1 MPIKGKGK
9 MCQKPQKP
17 THTHTGS
24 FCCAFLGVFF
34 TGLISFSLNTAFAEA
49 LDLNT
54 ALQNTYRA
62 CADIDDN
69 LHDLKVLAGVNTA
82 VTAVGTGL
90 GVGATATGFVKASKD
105 KEIERLEKILEKLK
119 NIESNM
125 PSKPTNDVA
134 SLQSGM
140 DAYYNEHKNDSVT
153 DAQSVQGQINDLT
166 KQSKNLGNWR
176 TGLLAGNTATN
187 IAGAVIAS
195 KTINKDDIQGQ
206 IDNCISATKDL
217 NNAILAAKLS
227 GEDISEAQ
235 SIYKACR
242 EYEYVDIS
250 PINKRGT
257 GAMVASSI
265 GAVTGGIGT
274 ITSGVANSE
283 KIRNDNTDAGKK
295 KEKDLNTASN
305 VLSIGATAA
314 SATATVFNATQI
326 AAIKKVAK
334 VSESCTGV
342 LK

>member
-1 MPIKGKGK
+1 MKRII
-9 MCQKPQKP
+9 
-17 THTHTGS
+17 
-24 FCCAFLGVFF
+24 V
-34 TGLISFSLNTAFAEA
+34 FSLVFALASNAYGAEV

-62 CADIDDN
+62 CAEIDDN

-90 GVGATATGFVKASKD
+90 GVGAAATGFVKASKD
-105 KEIERLEKILEKLK
+105 KQVEVKLDKLREIEQKNPSANSSDTEWQSFSESLQSELTTARQEIERYQAEIAKLNK
-119 NIESNM
+119 E
-125 PSKPTNDVA
+125 
-134 SLQSGM
+134 
-140 DAYYNEHKNDSVT
+140 
-153 DAQSVQGQINDLT
+153 
-166 KQSKNLGNWR
+166 SKNLGNWR
-176 TGLLAGNTATN
+176 TGLLAGNTVTN
-187 IAGAVIAS
+187 VAGAIIS
-195 KTINKDDIQGQ
+195 SRTINKDDIQGQ

-217 NNAILAAKLS
+217 SNAIMQAKMN
-227 GEDISEAQ
+227 GENIEEAQ

-265 GAVTGGIGT
+265 GAGLGGIGT
-274 ITSGVANSE
+274 ITSGMANSE

-295 KEKDLNTASN
+295 KEKDLNTTSN
-305 VLSIGATAA
+305 VLAVGATAA

>member
-1 MPIKGKGK
+1 
-9 MCQKPQKP
+9 MCLP
-17 THTHTGS
+17 
-24 FCCAFLGVFF
+24 CV
-34 TGLISFSLNTAFAEA
+34 AFAET

-62 CADIDDN
+62 CAEIDDN

-90 GVGATATGFVKASKD
+90 GVGATATGFVKQKND
-105 KEIERLEKILEKLK
+105 KEIEELEKILKE
-119 NIESNM
+119 IEDNSAKYTGTE
-125 PSKPTNDVA
+125 P
-134 SLQSGM
+134 
-140 DAYYNEHKNDSVT
+140 DANQRSAFLTEFNNTYNTAVKDKAT
-153 DAQSVQGQINDLT
+153 AQQQIDDLT
-166 KQSKNLGNWR
+166 KKSKNLGNWR

-187 IAGAVIAS
+187 IAGAIISS

-217 NNAILAAKLS
+217 SNAIMQAKMN
-227 GEDISEAQ
+227 GENIEEAQ

-257 GAMVASSI
+257 GAMVASSV

-283 KIRNDNTDAGKK
+283 KIRNDNSDAGKK

-305 VLSIGATAA
+305 VLSIGTTAA

>member
-1 MPIKGKGK
+1 MKRIYV
-9 MCQKPQKP
+9 
-17 THTHTGS
+17 
-24 FCCAFLGVFF
+24 FLLVFVL
-34 TGLISFSLNTAFAEA
+34 TSNAHAAEV

-62 CADIDDN
+62 CADIDNN

-90 GVGATATGFVKASKD
+90 GVGAAATGFVKASKD
-105 KEIERLEKILEKLK
+105 KQVEVKLDKLREIEQKNPGANSSDTEWQSFSESLQSELTTAKQEIERYQAEIAKLNK
-119 NIESNM
+119 E
-125 PSKPTNDVA
+125 
-134 SLQSGM
+134 
-140 DAYYNEHKNDSVT
+140 
-153 DAQSVQGQINDLT
+153 
-166 KQSKNLGNWR
+166 SKNLGNWR
-176 TGLLAGNTATN
+176 TGLLAGNTVTN
-187 IAGAVIAS
+187 VAGAINSS

-206 IDNCISATKDL
+206 IDACISATKDL
-217 NNAILAAKLS
+217 SNAIMQAKMN
-227 GEDISEAQ
+227 GENIEEAQ

-250 PINKRGT
+250 PINKRAT

-265 GAVTGGIGT
+265 GAGLGGIGT

-283 KIRNDNTDAGKK
+283 KIRNNDTDSGKK
-295 KEKDLNTASN
+295 KRKDLNTASN
-305 VLSIGATAA
+305 VLAVGATAA

>member
-1 MPIKGKGK
+1 MKRK
-9 MCQKPQKP
+9 
-17 THTHTGS
+17 
-24 FCCAFLGVFF
+24 AV
-34 TGLISFSLNTAFAEA
+34 FSLLVLFTSNAYCAEV

-62 CADIDDN
+62 CAEIDEN
-69 LHDLKVLAGVNTA
+69 LHELKVLAGVNTA

-90 GVGATATGFVKASKD
+90 GVGAAATGFVKASKD

-119 NIESNM
+119 NIESDM
-125 PSKPTNDVA
+125 QQKPTNDVI
-134 SLQSGM
+134 SLKSDM
-140 DAYYNEHKNDSVT
+140 DTYYNVHKNDS
-153 DAQSVQGQINDLT
+153 AANQQSIQGQINDLT

-195 KTINKDDIQGQ
+195 QTINKDDIQGQ
-206 IDNCISATKDL
+206 IEACISATKDL
-217 NNAILAAKLS
+217 NNAIMQAKMN
-227 GEDISEAQ
+227 GENVEEATN
-235 SIYKACR
+235 IYKACR

-250 PINKRGT
+250 PINKRGK
-257 GAMVASSI
+257 GAMISSSI
-265 GAVTGGIGT
+265 GAGLGGIGT
-274 ITSGVANSE
+274 ITSGIANSD
-283 KIRNDNTDAGKK
+283 KIRNDNTNSGKK
-295 KEKDLNTASN
+295 KEKDLNTTSN
-305 VLSIGATAA
+305 VLAVGATAA